1 MHRISVLN
9 SFVDGNSDLYS
20 KPEYENFGK
29 DCREKENSGSGPE
42 RLLWVAPLLVAVTGV
57 HHVVLGTSGGV
68 PGFGQTGGVIAVP
81 RHDLLCKA
89 TQII

>member
-42 RLLWVAPLLVAVTGV
+42 RLL
-57 HHVVLGTSGGV
+57 
-68 PGFGQTGGVIAVP
+68 
-81 RHDLLCKA
+81 
-89 TQII
+89 